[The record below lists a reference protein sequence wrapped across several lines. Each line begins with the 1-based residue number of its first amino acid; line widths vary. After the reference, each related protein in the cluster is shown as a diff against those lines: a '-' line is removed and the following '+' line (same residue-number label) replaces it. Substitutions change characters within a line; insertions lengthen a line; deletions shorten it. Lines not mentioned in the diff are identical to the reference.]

1 MVRVFQVL
9 AWLAMAGGCL
19 AQERGAPPA
28 SQPNETSPPASQ
40 PTTTRPTGNSA
51 ATQPSQYSS
60 GDPRVDAIL
69 DNLEVKGKAIKGF
82 SCEIIHV
89 HITTI
94 PVDQAQKKVGRLLF
108 ARGEP
113 NSRFLVH
120 FTKSVAD
127 GVVSHNEEYYAFD
140 GQWYVE
146 RSDTGKNVT
155 RRQMT
160 RDGEKRDPF
169 QLGKGPFPLPFGQKR
184 SEILRHFEVSLG
196 GPEKGAPAD
205 SLHLHCVPRPQ
216 SSMADD
222 YSRVEIFVDP
232 KLDVPAHRHG
242 AAKPTRVASRSISSN
257 INLNDAPAGSRFKV
271 ETPPGFVETVEK
283 IEDEPAID
291 LTPSGDMP
299 GSGRR

>member
-1 MVRVFQVL
+1 MQPTSQPGETSS
-9 AWLAMAGGCL
+9 A
-19 AQERGAPPA
+19 A
-28 SQPNETSPPASQ
+28 SQPATS
-40 PTTTRPTGNSA
+40 RPTGMTA
-51 ATQPSQYSS
+51 ATQPAQYSS
-60 GDPRVDAIL
+60 GDARVDAIL

-82 SCEIIHV
+82 SCDIVYMHV
-89 HITTI
+89 TTI

-108 ARGEP
+108 ARGKP
-113 NSRFLVH
+113 NSQFLVH

-146 RSDTGKNVT
+146 RNDSGKNVT

-160 RDGEKRDPF
+160 RSGEKRDPF
-169 QLGKGPFPLPFGQKR
+169 ELGKGPFPLPFGQKR

-232 KLDVPAHRHG
+232 KLDVPVRIVTEREAD
-242 AAKPTRVASRSISSN
+242 KSRVEVDFNN

-271 ETPPGFVETVEK
+271 ETPPGFIESVEK
-283 IEDEPAID
+283 IEAEPAID

-299 GSGRR
+299 GSGR